1 MQDEKVSAY
10 MFHESQTA
18 YSQDEDALNWIQATY
33 DELVDPPEELSFG
46 PDRPGLMMRQLL
58 LKMAQSETKTSN
70 P

>member
-1 MQDEKVSAY
+1 MPDEKVSAY

-46 PDRPGLMMRQLL
+46 PDRP
-58 LKMAQSETKTSN
+58 
-70 P
+70 